1 MHAFVRVS
9 LQGNIHFE
17 DDLIGRNLR
26 ERGRRRIQ
34 DAVPAVPNNLEAPNQ
49 PTPPRLPDPVPAVP
63 GLFKV
68 APKSV
73 VVGNSLPPLN
83 SLALDAGHGQ
93 NGRFKIGQAFD
104 SVRRKPNGLVKSS
117 QRDLASGLLVSN
129 LNGLDGSK
137 AGVGLVSYPNG
148 AVVPQ
153 DEPEVAA
160 ARAKIL
166 ALLAEETNIAQ
177 EGQTN
182 TNRHRVDPTYGPDY
196 RHPVHHN
203 HQGLGPQARGPRYK
217 GELNLNVEL
226 VSHPN
231 GALVPADE
239 PAVVAARANHLA
251 APRHTSV
258 KDGLFGALN
267 VKHGR
272 SLVNR
277 QQDLVNQ
284 RPSLVKHPNGAI
296 VPVESQD
303 VRAARAAHLAHHQRH

>member
-1 MHAFVRVS
+1 MKWTVLALWFLTS
-9 LQGNIHFE
+9 LIGSTAKFIFEDHPASFQGNIHFE
-17 DDLIGRNLR
+17 DDLIGKNLR

-34 DAVPAVPNNLEAPNQ
+34 DAVPAVPNNLDAPNQ

-93 NGRFKIGQAFD
+93 DGRFKIGQALD
-104 SVRRKPNGLVKSS
+104 SVRRRPNGLVRSS

-177 EGQTN
+177 QGQTN
-182 TNRHRVDPTYGPDY
+182 TNPTYGPDY
-196 RHPVHHN
+196 RLPVHHN
-203 HQGLGPQARGPRYK
+203 HQGLGLQQAGGPPRYK

-231 GALVPADE
+231 AELL
-239 PAVVAARANHLA
+239 R
-251 APRHTSV
+251 
-258 KDGLFGALN
+258 
-267 VKHGR
+267 
-272 SLVNR
+272 
-277 QQDLVNQ
+277 
-284 RPSLVKHPNGAI
+284 
-296 VPVESQD
+296 
-303 VRAARAAHLAHHQRH
+303 